1 MSRFTNHRTKLDCSL
16 FSQCDSEARACFEEC
31 GHCDPGPSDPLVCD
45 GQPPLT
51 FDSSYQHPLGP
62 VCDWPFNTQSSTS
75 VVTGM
80 TVTMEASV
88 EIIIVLVMWQQLCL
102 LTNRQVRLKY
112 YNTIT
117 STKARLFSLK
127 QMKVTLTPLQGSK
140 PILHWDSDRWCWI
153 LDIYWRTSNG
163 NGRSQ
168 RCIFKPQFID
178 DW

>member
-1 MSRFTNHRTKLDCSL
+1 MKFRYYQKPGKDSQIYKSCFKSCSVVYHFIALCKLDCSL
-16 FSQCDSEARACFEEC
+16 FSQCDSEARACLEES

-45 GQPPLT
+45 GQPALT

-88 EIIIVLVMWQQLCL
+88 EIIIVLMMWQQLCL

-127 QMKVTLTPLQGSK
+127 QMKVGVKTYPPLR
-140 PILHWDSDRWCWI
+140 LW
-153 LDIYWRTSNG
+153 
-163 NGRSQ
+163 
-168 RCIFKPQFID
+168 
-178 DW
+178 